1 MGTARSVI
9 FTVFSILMIL
19 TGAGGI
25 AEQVLIVL
33 ERYGSPGASLG
44 LTFIC
49 AACAFI
55 GFILDIISGIGG
67 VRSSSKRINAT
78 LVIRLPAIAIILC
91 LLSVI
96 LSFFNGIIFGYLLVQ
111 FGIGILIPA
120 FFIYTA
126 VKKSHIS

>member
-33 ERYGSPGASLG
+33 ERYGSPGASLE

-49 AACAFI
+49 AACACV